1 MFARDNKFRL
11 NVAIVLSLAV
21 ILFGFPAFQ
30 PKSGF
35 PASLIWALAVVDGL
49 WLTYFVRAYRWS
61 DRNAKKSGVRSK

>member
-11 NVAIVLSLAV
+11 SVAIVLSLVV

-30 PKSGF
+30 RKPGF
-35 PASLIWALAVVDGL
+35 PASLIWTLAVVGGL
-49 WLTYFVRAYRWS
+49 WLTYFVRAYLWS